1 MQDVIVRT
9 DTGKLVSISVAYA
22 VLGATFVGLGATVA
36 DNVVVNVL
44 CYAVAAVALLGIIHN
59 IWEIAHSRILFKADA
74 EGVTDYSKPDDVVFV
89 PWDHVER
96 IDLKAANNESL
107 MLDVVGFKTIEEM
120 GELSQEQRQ
129 MAEANGGKGY
139 YLLELSGMWVSHKH
153 MEQTFDDIALL
164 AARYNPD
171 VVCTGFQDS
180 LASHSKKGRERL
192 ERQQRR
198 REREVRK
205 RLAEE
210 EPNSLGGEEK

>member
-22 VLGATFVGLGATVA
+22 VLGAMFVGLGATVA
-36 DNVVVNVL
+36 DNVVVIVL
-44 CYAVAAVALLGIIHN
+44 CYAVAAVALLGIVHN
-59 IWEIAHSRILFKADA
+59 IREITHSRILFKADA

-153 MEQTFDDIALL
+153 MEQAFDDIALL

-180 LASHSKKGRERL
+180 LATRSKKGRERL

-198 REREVRK
+198 REREVHK

-210 EPNSLGGEEK
+210 EAKSLGGEDK